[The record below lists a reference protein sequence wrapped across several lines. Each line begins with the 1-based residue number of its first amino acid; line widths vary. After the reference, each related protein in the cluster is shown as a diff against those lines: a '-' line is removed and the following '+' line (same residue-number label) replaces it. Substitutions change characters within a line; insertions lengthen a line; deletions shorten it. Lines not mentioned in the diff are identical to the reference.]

1 MIRSIFFDYE
11 NGFRLC
17 SNVRDNICSPG
28 MAFDTDPSPSFEE
41 NGRALFRVAH
51 RDKSTTDLLLV
62 VRLSELWIW
71 RTDSNSRQ
79 LPSYKFSFL
88 LPRQLPLNAHSTESR
103 RSPPSFPWIRAIVRI
118 PRKKFI
124 SPPLYYF
131 QGLQTLSPPFDL
143 DHFELA
149 FRPNVSQIEPSE
161 NVDQAHREN
170 NPKSDR
176 WSSSMLLCKTSGS
189 RRRSRF
195 VKSFLWLPSR
205 MAVIF
210 FENRTWKTT
219 PWLFFAWKK
228 PMRAKLVER
237 AIKSI
242 SLRRRRVRFSRDP
255 VIPPR
260 FWQTFPLSPL
270 RKDSTLGHG
279 KTFVLSCSNC
289 KTVIAYLPA
298 AILHKIHAEKFRRK
312 VA

>member
-17 SNVRDNICSPG
+17 SNVRDNSCSPG
-28 MAFDTDPSPSFEE
+28 MAFDPSSFEE

-118 PRKKFI
+118 RRKKFI

-143 DHFELA
+143 HHFELA
-149 FRPNVSQIEPSE
+149 FRPKGFADWTGE

-205 MAVIF
+205 MECDF
-210 FENRTWKTT
+210 FLKKVLGRQHRGFFLRGKNRCGQSW
-219 PWLFFAWKK
+219 W
-228 PMRAKLVER
+228 RER
-237 AIKSI
+237 
-242 SLRRRRVRFSRDP
+242 
-255 VIPPR
+255 
-260 FWQTFPLSPL
+260 
-270 RKDSTLGHG
+270 
-279 KTFVLSCSNC
+279 
-289 KTVIAYLPA
+289 
-298 AILHKIHAEKFRRK
+298 
-312 VA
+312 

>member
-17 SNVRDNICSPG
+17 SNVRDNSCSPG
-28 MAFDTDPSPSFEE
+28 MAFDPSSFEE

-71 RTDSNSRQ
+71 RTVQTRANFPRINFLFSCRDSFRSTRI
-79 LPSYKFSFL
+79 
-88 LPRQLPLNAHSTESR
+88 STESR

-118 PRKKFI
+118 RRKKFI

-149 FRPNVSQIEPSE
+149 FRPKGFADWTGE

-260 FWQTFPLSPL
+260 FWQTFPLFPS
-270 RKDSTLGHG
+270 SG
-279 KTFVLSCSNC
+279 KTRLSPRKNFRFKLFQLQNC
-289 KTVIAYLPA
+289 HRLFTGCDPP
-298 AILHKIHAEKFRRK
+298 
-312 VA
+312 

>member
-149 FRPNVSQIEPSE
+149 FRPKGFADWTGE

-260 FWQTFPLSPL
+260 FWQTFPLSP
-270 RKDSTLGHG
+270 SSG
-279 KTFVLSCSNC
+279 KTRPSATEKLS
-289 KTVIAYLPA
+289 
-298 AILHKIHAEKFRRK
+298 F
-312 VA
+312 

>member
-17 SNVRDNICSPG
+17 SNVRDNSCSPG
-28 MAFDTDPSPSFEE
+28 MAFDPSSFEE

-149 FRPNVSQIEPSE
+149 FRPKGFADWTGE

-176 WSSSMLLCKTSGS
+176 WSSSILLCKTSGS

-260 FWQTFPLSPL
+260 FWQTFPLFPS
-270 RKDSTLGHG
+270 SG
-279 KTFVLSCSNC
+279 KTRLSPRKNFRFKLFQLQNC
-289 KTVIAYLPA
+289 HRLFTGCDPP
-298 AILHKIHAEKFRRK
+298 
-312 VA
+312 

>member
-17 SNVRDNICSPG
+17 SNVRDNSCSPG
-28 MAFDTDPSPSFEE
+28 MAFDPSSFEE

-118 PRKKFI
+118 RRKKFI

-143 DHFELA
+143 HHFELA

-260 FWQTFPLSPL
+260 FWQTFPLFPS
-270 RKDSTLGHG
+270 SG
-279 KTFVLSCSNC
+279 KTRLSPRKNFRFKLFQLQNC
-289 KTVIAYLPA
+289 HRLFTGCDPP
-298 AILHKIHAEKFRRK
+298 
-312 VA
+312 

>member
-17 SNVRDNICSPG
+17 SNVRDNSCSPG
-28 MAFDTDPSPSFEE
+28 MAFDPSSFEE

-143 DHFELA
+143 HHFELA

-260 FWQTFPLSPL
+260 FWQTFPLSP
-270 RKDSTLGHG
+270 SSG
-279 KTFVLSCSNC
+279 KTRPSATEKLS
-289 KTVIAYLPA
+289 
-298 AILHKIHAEKFRRK
+298 F
-312 VA
+312 